1 MLHLSPDPR
10 PPCVTYGYGLSLV
23 GGANATFAAKA
34 AVVTASGASSGAT
47 RGGLSAALYGGSA
60 SDIFKASL
68 RGAVVGGATAALT
81 FGVAHGAGGE
91 SIFGTSIWADGATM
105 AAEAAI
111 GGAGS
116 VAEGGDFLSGAIGS
130 LGGALGELS
139 GGNFMVRTAIAAA
152 AGGTAAEI
160 GGGSFE
166 NGAISAAYTYMFNHA
181 AEQGADIEIIKS
193 AKTETGY
200 GLIDGIQDGLSV
212 LGLVPFAGDVVD
224 GINALIYLA
233 RGQHAEAAM
242 SAAAMVPFGGI
253 VSTGLR
259 LSKRV
264 GKLFKLGKSAP
275 IQFGKVPNQVSHTFR
290 HIEAAGLQRGAV
302 QSGSWLPK
310 RSPLQT
316 SWQTR
321 PRPPSVPPADRSSTL
336 PEYCV

>member
-1 MLHLSPDPR
+1 M
-10 PPCVTYGYGLSLV
+10 TYGYGLSLV

-34 AVVTASGASSGAT
+34 AVVTASGAASGAT
-47 RGGLSAALYGGSA
+47 RGGISAARLGRSGGP
-60 SDIFKASL
+60 
-68 RGAVVGGATAALT
+68 
-81 FGVAHGAGGE
+81 
-91 SIFGTSIWADGATM
+91 
-105 AAEAAI
+105 
-111 GGAGS
+111 
-116 VAEGGDFLSGAIGS
+116 
-130 LGGALGELS
+130 LGELS

-181 AEQGADIEIIKS
+181 AEKGAEIWITRM
-193 AKTETGY
+193 AKTEAGY

-259 LSKRV
+259 LSKRL
-264 GKLFKLGKSAP
+264 GKLFKIGKSAP

-302 QSGSWLPK
+302 QSAVEGHLKTVASQIQAGKPFNQIIEVGGQK
-310 RSPLQT
+310 LQYT
-316 SWQTR
+316 AFKLADGTINVGR
-321 PRPPSVPPADRSSTL
+321 IHPVP
-336 PEYCV
+336 

>member
-1 MLHLSPDPR
+1 M
-10 PPCVTYGYGLSLV
+10 
-23 GGANATFAAKA
+23 
-34 AVVTASGASSGAT
+34 
-47 RGGLSAALYGGSA
+47 
-60 SDIFKASL
+60 
-68 RGAVVGGATAALT
+68 VGGATAALT

-91 SIFGTSIWADGATM
+91 SIFGTSIWAKGATI
-105 AAEAAI
+105 ASEAAI
-111 GGAGS
+111 GGAGC
-116 VAEGGDFLSGAIGS
+116 VAEGGDFFSGAIGS
-130 LGGALGELS
+130 LGGSLGELS
-139 GGNFMVRTAIAAA
+139 GGGFMVRTAIAAA

-264 GKLFKLGKSAP
+264 GKVIGRVKDLKKLGPGEKSLLHRLTPDLGSPKANWKRNSGVLRQEMNRGQP
-275 IQFGKVPNQVSHTFR
+275 IRDASIGDNTGPFLNAER
-290 HIEAAGLQRGAV
+290 NLLQDRGWKLE
-302 QSGSWLPK
+302 GGYWN
-310 RSPLQT
+310 
-316 SWQTR
+316 
-321 PRPPSVPPADRSSTL
+321 PPQ
-336 PEYCV
+336 

>member
-1 MLHLSPDPR
+1 MSDGGCSISAPDPR

-34 AVVTASGASSGAT
+34 AVVTASGAASGAT
-47 RGGLSAALYGGSA
+47 RGGISAARLGRSGGP
-60 SDIFKASL
+60 
-68 RGAVVGGATAALT
+68 
-81 FGVAHGAGGE
+81 
-91 SIFGTSIWADGATM
+91 
-105 AAEAAI
+105 
-111 GGAGS
+111 
-116 VAEGGDFLSGAIGS
+116 
-130 LGGALGELS
+130 LGELS

-181 AEQGADIEIIKS
+181 AEKGAEIWITRM
-193 AKTETGY
+193 AKTEAGY

-264 GKLFKLGKSAP
+264 GKVIGRVKDLKKLGPGEKSLLHRLTPDLGSPKANWKRNSGVLRQEMNRGQP
-275 IQFGKVPNQVSHTFR
+275 IRDASIGDNTGPFLNAER
-290 HIEAAGLQRGAV
+290 NLLQDRGWKLE
-302 QSGSWLPK
+302 GGYWN
-310 RSPLQT
+310 
-316 SWQTR
+316 
-321 PRPPSVPPADRSSTL
+321 PPQ
-336 PEYCV
+336 

>member
-1 MLHLSPDPR
+1 
-10 PPCVTYGYGLSLV
+10 
-23 GGANATFAAKA
+23 
-34 AVVTASGASSGAT
+34 
-47 RGGLSAALYGGSA
+47 
-60 SDIFKASL
+60 
-68 RGAVVGGATAALT
+68 
-81 FGVAHGAGGE
+81 
-91 SIFGTSIWADGATM
+91 
-105 AAEAAI
+105 
-111 GGAGS
+111 
-116 VAEGGDFLSGAIGS
+116 
-130 LGGALGELS
+130 
-139 GGNFMVRTAIAAA
+139 MVRTAIAAA

-259 LSKRV
+259 LSKRL
-264 GKLFKLGKSAP
+264 GKLFKGGRAGKQARLRALGADPKVSSSARGW
-275 IQFGKVPNQVSHTFR
+275 IQQEINS
-290 HIEAAGLQRGAV
+290 IERGQR
-302 QSGSWLPK
+302 SSI
-310 RSPLQT
+310 R
-316 SWQTR
+316 
-321 PRPPSVPPADRSSTL
+321 VPPGKNLAHRRGFEAKKGCSYEHSDL
-336 PEYCV
+336 QDIDLHKLQHKHEGY